1 MLFCLV
7 GLLSSC
13 TKSFPSV
20 QYQFPPQAYLLPCER
35 TDFNGSTY
43 GDAVEHLI
51 KVMSERDLCASQ
63 IDGIREWIAGKNRGV
78 K

>member
-1 MLFCLV
+1 MA
-7 GLLSSC
+7 LLSSC
-13 TKSFPSV
+13 TNQPSV
-20 QYQFPPQAYLLPCER
+20 QYLFPPQTYTIPCAKSQF
-35 TDFNGSTY
+35 DGKTY

-63 IDGIREWIAGKNRGV
+63 IDGIREWIAGKKSGF